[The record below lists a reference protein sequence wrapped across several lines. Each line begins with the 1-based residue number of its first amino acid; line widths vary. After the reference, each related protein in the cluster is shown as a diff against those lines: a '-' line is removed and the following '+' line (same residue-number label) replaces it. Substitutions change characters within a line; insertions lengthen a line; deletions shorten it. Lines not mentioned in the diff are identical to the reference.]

1 MAYRGLVADG
11 QSGPHRARG
20 SAETFAVLR
29 SQALHAEPASLGLS
43 PGPGTAQV
51 FGVIMDTTYA
61 PGTATLIALTD
72 GTVSLCTS
80 TGGGVVG
87 AGGQERVAAAA
98 RRLLTA
104 AESQLSLFMAGGD
117 DLPGAGETQIT
128 VRTYTGPLSLTA
140 TEEELGGGR
149 HPASPVFYAAY
160 RVIAELH
167 KLGPG
172 TTQRPSAGH
181 SGTGPTPLMTAAH
194 HGDQRAV
201 FILIGQGAPLEA
213 KDDAGYTALMYA
225 ANAGRDET
233 VRLLLA
239 SGADPN
245 ASDYQGSTPL
255 MFAAQHDHLGIVRQL
270 LSARAD
276 AGARGIHG
284 LTALDFARQNGHH
297 RTVTA
302 LTGASAT

>member
-1 MAYRGLVADG
+1 VTDG
-11 QSGPHRARG
+11 RSEPDRAPGR
-20 SAETFAVLR
+20 AEAFAALR
-29 SQALHAEPASLGLS
+29 SRALHTEPASLGLS
-43 PGPGTAQV
+43 PGLGSAQV

-61 PGTATLIALTD
+61 PGTATLVVLTD

-80 TGGGVVG
+80 TGGGVLG

-104 AESQLSLFMAGGD
+104 AEGQLSRFAPGGGD
-117 DLPGAGETQIT
+117 ELPRAGETRIT
-128 VRTYTGPLSLTA
+128 VRTYSGPLSLTA
-140 TEEELGGGR
+140 PEEELGGGR
-149 HPASPVFYAAY
+149 HPLSPVFYAAY
-160 RVIAELH
+160 RVITELH

-172 TTQRPSAGH
+172 HAAGDP
-181 SGTGPTPLMTAAH
+181 GYGPTPLMTAAH

-201 FILIGQGAPLEA
+201 FILIGPGGDLEA
-213 KDDAGYTALMYA
+213 KDGAGYTALMYA
-225 ANAGRDET
+225 ANAGRDEI

-239 SGADPN
+239 GGADPN
-245 ASDYQGSTPL
+245 ARDHQGSTPL

-276 AGARGIHG
+276 PSARGLHG

-302 LTGASAT
+302 LTQDGLT